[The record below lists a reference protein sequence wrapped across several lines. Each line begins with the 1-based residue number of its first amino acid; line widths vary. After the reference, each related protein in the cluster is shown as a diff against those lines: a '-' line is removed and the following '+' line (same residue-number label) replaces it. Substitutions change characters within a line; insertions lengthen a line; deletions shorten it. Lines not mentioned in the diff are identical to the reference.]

1 LIPLFA
7 LFYYCPGP
15 INRAN
20 NGRCDNGASDGIMVA
35 RGDQQRKEL
44 EKKSAVIIPEK
55 TLKMLEGLWSLLN
68 KLAKDEIDLTKGMR
82 NTNDDVKL
90 Q

>member
-1 LIPLFA
+1 
-7 LFYYCPGP
+7 
-15 INRAN
+15 
-20 NGRCDNGASDGIMVA
+20 MA